1 MSLPIM
7 IDDQVL
13 ALGSTLEEVKR
24 LNKATQQSLDA
35 LLERLGPAPALNLQV
50 PIPLRY
56 TPTIPASA
64 GRKKSSLK
72 PSLPSDFDGDRSA
85 GKAFLTSCQTYIRL
99 RSEAFDNDF
108 VKIVWAISYMEIG
121 HASRWATWEF
131 ETEVRNRRFR
141 FLDWLDFEEE
151 FWKDFLPLNAEAA
164 AINTLETTDYFQD
177 SRPVDA
183 YLDQFRDLIS
193 DSGYS
198 DPKKVV
204 VKFRR
209 GLDHRILMA
218 LAAMPSGRPSNSDP
232 EAWFRLT
239 VQLDQNQAADEAFY
253 GQVPTL
259 VFPLSPTAPST
270 PLPALPEVNPCF
282 DACQMS
288 SDELR
293 KMLEGILVIRHS
305 SEDK

>member
-1 MSLPIM
+1 MSLPSM

-64 GRKKSSLK
+64 GRKKFSLK
-72 PSLPSDFDGDRSA
+72 PSPPSDFDGDCSA
-85 GKAFLTSCQTYIRL
+85 GKAFLTSCRTYIRL
-99 RSEAFDNDF
+99 CSEAFDDDF
-108 VKIVWAISYMEIG
+108 VKIVWAMSYMKIG
-121 HASRWATWEF
+121 RASRWATQEF
-131 ETEVRNRRFR
+131 EMEVRNGRFR

-164 AINTLETTDYFQD
+164 AINTLETTGYFQG

-183 YLDQFRDLIS
+183 YLDHFRDLIS

-198 DPKKVV
+198 DPKTVM

-209 GLDHRILMA
+209 GLDR
-218 LAAMPSGRPSNSDP
+218 
-232 EAWFRLT
+232 
-239 VQLDQNQAADEAFY
+239 
-253 GQVPTL
+253 
-259 VFPLSPTAPST
+259 
-270 PLPALPEVNPCF
+270 
-282 DACQMS
+282 
-288 SDELR
+288 
-293 KMLEGILVIRHS
+293 
-305 SEDK
+305 